1 MYCKALEYD
10 VNWVLNGKPHS
21 VARLLEQ
28 KGPIYND
35 HISEENCFQMIS
47 SPWSMVDI
55 NKSVFIIVLPVK
67 NKKNG

>member
-1 MYCKALEYD
+1 MANRTVWLD
-10 VNWVLNGKPHS
+10 FWNT
-21 VARLLEQ
+21 

-55 NKSVFIIVLPVK
+55 NINKSVFIIVLPVK